1 MIRKKSR
8 AIARLFCFLRNI
20 GGPAIGFDLLPVG
33 TKPAAVRSS
42 SFDTQFAEGP
52 CHEGSRRSGGNS

>member
-1 MIRKKSR
+1 MICKKSR

-20 GGPAIGFDLLPVG
+20 GTRRIGFDLLPVG
-33 TKPAAVRSS
+33 TKPAAGRSP

-52 CHEGSRRSGGNS
+52 CHEGLRHSGGNS